1 MPLSLQFNLGM
12 LLSDTNNTEITGFCT
27 AFIFPK
33 ISRGN
38 TLYFFCFEQDYFSIG
53 YLVEMLDISTFWQFM
68 LSAYVVFITSALLLA
83 VPTIAFFKSIKVT
96 KRLVSGEKLNFKDKV
111 LLFPWAFAVLYFGA
125 VILLWLLCSGIVLIF
140 NEIAH
145 LLK

>member
-1 MPLSLQFNLGM
+1 MMKNRLLRVYLGLQYISCVLWVFIIAPLF
-12 LLSDTNNTEITGFCT
+12 
-27 AFIFPK
+27 
-33 ISRGN
+33 
-38 TLYFFCFEQDYFSIG
+38 YFFCFEQDYFSIG

-96 KRLVSGEKLNFKDKV
+96 KRLVSREKLNFKDKV

-125 VILLWLLCSGIVLIF
+125 VILLWLLLTSLSF
-140 NEIAH
+140 MA
-145 LLK
+145 

>member
-1 MPLSLQFNLGM
+1 MMINRLLRVYLGLQYISCVLWVFIIAPLF
-12 LLSDTNNTEITGFCT
+12 
-27 AFIFPK
+27 
-33 ISRGN
+33 
-38 TLYFFCFEQDYFSIG
+38 YFFCFEQDYFSIG

-125 VILLWLLCSGIVLIF
+125 VILLWLLLTSLSF
-140 NEIAH
+140 MA
-145 LLK
+145 

>member
-1 MPLSLQFNLGM
+1 MGLQYISCVLWVFIIAPLF
-12 LLSDTNNTEITGFCT
+12 
-27 AFIFPK
+27 
-33 ISRGN
+33 
-38 TLYFFCFEQDYFSIG
+38 YFFCFEQDYFSIG

-111 LLFPWAFAVLYFGA
+111 LLFPWAFAVLCFFA
-125 VILLWLLCSGIVLIF
+125 VILFFFFFPSPLFLSYGALF
-140 NEIAH
+140 F
-145 LLK
+145 

>member
-1 MPLSLQFNLGM
+1 MMKNRLLRIYLGLQYISCVLWVFIIAPLF
-12 LLSDTNNTEITGFCT
+12 
-27 AFIFPK
+27 
-33 ISRGN
+33 
-38 TLYFFCFEQDYFSIG
+38 YFFCFEQYYFS
-53 YLVEMLDISTFWQFM
+53 VSNWAKMFDISTFWQFM
-68 LSAYVVFITSALLLA
+68 LSAYINFIIAALLLA

-96 KRLVSGEKLNFKDKV
+96 KRLIGGEKLNFKDKV

-125 VILLWLLCSGIVLIF
+125 VILLWLLCSGVVLIF

>member
-1 MPLSLQFNLGM
+1 MMKNRLLRVYLGLQYISCVLWVCTIPLFYW
-12 LLSDTNNTEITGFCT
+12 GF
-27 AFIFPK
+27 
-33 ISRGN
+33 
-38 TLYFFCFEQDYFSIG
+38 
-53 YLVEMLDISTFWQFM
+53 FM
-68 LSAYVVFITSALLLA
+68 LMSFGGGCVYTFFEYVIFAFCVITIPALLLA

>member
-1 MPLSLQFNLGM
+1 MIKNRLLRVYLGLQYISCVLWVFIIAPLF
-12 LLSDTNNTEITGFCT
+12 
-27 AFIFPK
+27 
-33 ISRGN
+33 
-38 TLYFFCFEQDYFSIG
+38 YFFCFEQDYFSIG

>member
-1 MPLSLQFNLGM
+1 MMKNRLLRVYLGLQYISCVLWVFIIAPLF
-12 LLSDTNNTEITGFCT
+12 
-27 AFIFPK
+27 
-33 ISRGN
+33 
-38 TLYFFCFEQDYFSIG
+38 YFFCFEQDYFSIG
-53 YLVEMLDISTFWQFM
+53 YLVEILNISTFWQFM
-68 LSAYVVFITSALLLA
+68 LSAYIVFIISALLLT

>member
-1 MPLSLQFNLGM
+1 MGLQYISCVLWVFIIAPLF
-12 LLSDTNNTEITGFCT
+12 
-27 AFIFPK
+27 
-33 ISRGN
+33 
-38 TLYFFCFEQDYFSIG
+38 YFFCFEQDYFSIG
-53 YLVEMLDISTFWQFM
+53 YLVEILNISTFWQFM
-68 LSAYVVFITSALLLA
+68 LSAYIVFIISALLLA